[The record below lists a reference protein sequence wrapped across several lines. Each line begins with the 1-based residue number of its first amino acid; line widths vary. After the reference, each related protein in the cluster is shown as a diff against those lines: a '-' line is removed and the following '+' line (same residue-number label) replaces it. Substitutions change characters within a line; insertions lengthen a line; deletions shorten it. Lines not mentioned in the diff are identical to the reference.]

1 VNLVLAMFLMFQG
14 APAPSGAFGNWVTAD
29 KSVVDMYQCGQHIC
43 GKLVQFTAPVK
54 TDNRNPKPELRQRPL
69 CGLVIAEG
77 FRMADATHAT
87 EGHVYDP
94 ESGKTYSG
102 IITVEGDALK
112 LRGYVGVP
120 LFGRTEVWHRAKQPV
135 AECGQ

>member
-1 VNLVLAMFLMFQG
+1 MSLVLAMFLMFQS

-29 KSVVDMYQCGQHIC
+29 KSVVDMYQCGEHIC
-43 GKLVQFTAPVK
+43 GKLVKFTAPVT

-69 CGLVIAEG
+69 CGLMIAEG
-77 FRMADATHAT
+77 FRMTDATHIT

-102 IITVEGDALK
+102 VITVEGDALK
-112 LRGYVGVP
+112 LRGYVGIP
-120 LFGRTEVWHRAKQPV
+120 LFGRTEVWHRAKEPV
-135 AECGQ
+135 PACGK